1 MPRLQDIDKRRIIS
15 LSRKRNTLK
24 PQRSIV
30 SLPLESRNVSEQ
42 VKPNQQDNAGKKEQV
57 TQMFDTISGEYDGL
71 NRLISLG
78 LDQKWRDNV
87 VEMVAATH
95 PDTIMD
101 IATGT
106 GDLVIKM
113 AQKTKASRLVGLD
126 ISSGMLEVGK
136 MKVTQEKLDNRIE
149 MVLGDSENLQFE
161 DGTFDAV
168 TVSYGVRNFE
178 DLEKGLSEIRRVLKP
193 SGILVVLE
201 TSVPEKFPFKQGYY
215 VYSNLVV
222 PTLGK
227 LFSKDRTAYKYL
239 SESASKF
246 PHGERFN
253 NILKKVG
260 FKDIENHLQF
270 HGASTIYRAVK

>member
-1 MPRLQDIDKRRIIS
+1 M
-15 LSRKRNTLK
+15 
-24 PQRSIV
+24 
-30 SLPLESRNVSEQ
+30 SEQ
-42 VKPNQQDNAGKKEQV
+42 VKPNQDDAAGKKQQV
-57 TQMFDTISGEYDGL
+57 TEMFDTISGEYDGL

-87 VEMVAATH
+87 VDMVAAH
-95 PDTIMD
+95 QPDTIMD

-113 AQKTKASRLVGLD
+113 AEKTKASRLVGLD

-136 MKVTQEKLDNRIE
+136 IKVKQEQLDDRIE

-161 DGTFDAV
+161 DHTFDAI

-178 DLEKGLSEIRRVLKP
+178 DLEKGLSEILRVLRP
-193 SGILVVLE
+193 NGILVILE
-201 TSVPEKFPFKQGYY
+201 TSVPQKFPFRQGYY

-227 LFSKDRTAYKYL
+227 IFSKDRKAYGYL
-239 SESASKF
+239 SKSASKF
-246 PHGERFN
+246 PYGERFN

-260 FKDIENHLQF
+260 FKDVESHLQF
-270 HGASTIYRAVK
+270 HGASTIYKAIK

>member
-1 MPRLQDIDKRRIIS
+1 
-15 LSRKRNTLK
+15 
-24 PQRSIV
+24 
-30 SLPLESRNVSEQ
+30 VSEQ
-42 VKPNQQDNAGKKEQV
+42 VKPDQNDASGKKQQV

-71 NRLISLG
+71 NRIISLG

-87 VEMVAATH
+87 VDMVAATN
-95 PDTIMD
+95 PDSIMD

-113 AQKTKASRLVGLD
+113 AEKTGASRLVGLD

-136 MKVTQEKLDNRIE
+136 IKVKQEKLDDRIE
-149 MVLGDSENLQFE
+149 MVLGDSENLQFA
-161 DGTFDAV
+161 DATFDAV

-178 DLEKGLSEIRRVLKP
+178 DLEKGLSEILRVLKP
-193 SGILVVLE
+193 SGILVILE
-201 TSVPEKFPFKQGYY
+201 TSVPQKFPFKQGYY

-227 LFSKDRTAYKYL
+227 IFSKDNKAYGYL
-239 SESASKF
+239 SKSASKF
-246 PHGERFN
+246 PYGERFN

-260 FKDIENHLQF
+260 FNNVENHLQF
-270 HGASTIYRAVK
+270 HGASTIYKATK

>member
-1 MPRLQDIDKRRIIS
+1 
-15 LSRKRNTLK
+15 
-24 PQRSIV
+24 
-30 SLPLESRNVSEQ
+30 VSEQ
-42 VKPNQQDNAGKKEQV
+42 VKPNQQDHAGKKEQV
-57 TQMFDTISGEYDGL
+57 THMFDTISGEYDGL

-87 VEMVAATH
+87 VKMVAASH
-95 PDTIMD
+95 PDFIMD

-136 MKVTQEKLDNRIE
+136 IKVTQKKLDNRIE

-161 DGTFDAV
+161 KDTFDAV

-193 SGILVVLE
+193 SGILVILE
-201 TSVPEKFPFKQGYY
+201 TSVPEKFPFKLGYY

-246 PHGERFN
+246 PYGERFN

-270 HGASTIYRAVK
+270 HGASTIYKAVK

>member
-1 MPRLQDIDKRRIIS
+1 M
-15 LSRKRNTLK
+15 
-24 PQRSIV
+24 
-30 SLPLESRNVSEQ
+30 SEQ
-42 VKPNQQDNAGKKEQV
+42 VKPNEQNAAGKKQQV
-57 TQMFDTISGEYDGL
+57 TEMFDTISGEYDGL
-71 NRLISLG
+71 NRIISLG

-87 VEMVAATH
+87 VDMVAAQQ
-95 PDTIMD
+95 PQTIMD

-113 AQKTKASRLVGLD
+113 AEKTSASRLVGLD

-136 MKVTQEKLDNRIE
+136 VKVKQQKLDGRIE

-161 DGTFDAV
+161 DHTFDAI

-178 DLEKGLSEIRRVLKP
+178 DLEKGLSEILRVLKP
-193 SGILVVLE
+193 NGALVVLE

-215 VYSNLVV
+215 LYSNLVV

-227 LFSKDRTAYKYL
+227 IFSKDQKAYGYL
-239 SESASKF
+239 SKSASKF
-246 PHGERFN
+246 PYGERFN

-260 FKDIENHLQF
+260 FKNVENHLQF
-270 HGASTIYRAVK
+270 HGASTIYKAIK

>member
-1 MPRLQDIDKRRIIS
+1 
-15 LSRKRNTLK
+15 
-24 PQRSIV
+24 
-30 SLPLESRNVSEQ
+30 
-42 VKPNQQDNAGKKEQV
+42 
-57 TQMFDTISGEYDGL
+57 MFDTISSEYDGL

-87 VEMVAATH
+87 VDMVAASQ
-95 PDTIMD
+95 PDSIMD

-113 AQKTKASRLVGLD
+113 AQKTKASCLVGLD

-136 MKVTQEKLDNRIE
+136 IKVTQENLDSRIQ

-161 DGTFDAV
+161 EATFDAI

-178 DLEKGLSEIRRVLKP
+178 DLEKGLSEILRVLKP
-193 SGILVVLE
+193 GGMLVILE

-215 VYSNLVV
+215 VYSSLVV

-227 LFSKDRTAYKYL
+227 LFSKDRTAYNYL
-239 SESASKF
+239 SKSASKF
-246 PHGERFN
+246 PYGERFN

-260 FKDIENHLQF
+260 FKNVENHLQF
-270 HGASTIYRAVK
+270 HGASTIYKAVK

>member
-1 MPRLQDIDKRRIIS
+1 
-15 LSRKRNTLK
+15 
-24 PQRSIV
+24 
-30 SLPLESRNVSEQ
+30 
-42 VKPNQQDNAGKKEQV
+42 
-57 TQMFDTISGEYDGL
+57 MFDTISGEYDGL

-87 VEMVAATH
+87 VELVAAIN
-95 PDTIMD
+95 PNSIMD

-113 AQKTKASRLVGLD
+113 AQKTNASRLVGLD

-136 MKVTQEKLDNRIE
+136 IKVTKEKLDDRIA
-149 MVLGDSENLQFE
+149 MVLGDSENLQFA
-161 DGTFDAV
+161 DATFDAV

-178 DLEKGLSEIRRVLKP
+178 DLEKGLAEILRVLRP
-193 SGILVVLE
+193 GGMLVVLE

-227 LFSKDRTAYKYL
+227 LFSKDRKAYAYL

-246 PHGERFN
+246 PYGERFN

-260 FKDIENHLQF
+260 FKDIENDLQF
-270 HGASTIYRAVK
+270 HGASTIYKATK